1 MNDTASAKGKIA
13 PEAAARLV
21 SRLIDD
27 PAFRELFQNDARKA
41 LSEIG
46 YDTDAQP
53 DCCDFKQ
60 LASVDELRAVQAQL
74 EKHLSTS
81 YGAMTVI
88 FCFEAGKVSDALE
101 Q

>member
-1 MNDTASAKGKIA
+1 MNDVTSAKGKIA

-27 PAFRELFQNDARKA
+27 PAFRELFQSDARKA
-41 LSEIG
+41 LAEIG
-46 YDTDAQP
+46 YDTDAEP
-53 DCCDFKQ
+53 DCCDVKQ
-60 LASVDELRAVQAQL
+60 LASVEELRTVQAQL

-88 FCFEAGKVSDALE
+88 FCFEAGKVTDALK
-101 Q
+101 

>member
-1 MNDTASAKGKIA
+1 MNDVTSAKSKIA

-21 SRLIDD
+21 GRLIDD
-27 PAFRELFQNDARKA
+27 PAFRELFQNDTRKA
-41 LSEIG
+41 LAEIG

-53 DCCDFKQ
+53 DCCDVKQ
-60 LASVDELRAVQAQL
+60 LASVEELRAVQAQL

-88 FCFEAGKVSDALE
+88 FCFEAGKVTDAIK
-101 Q
+101 

>member
-1 MNDTASAKGKIA
+1 MNDAASAKSTIA

-27 PAFRELFQNDARKA
+27 ADFRELFQNDARKA
-41 LSEIG
+41 LAEIG
-46 YDTDAQP
+46 YDVDARP
-53 DCCDFKQ
+53 ECCDIKQ
-60 LASVDELRAVQAQL
+60 LASVDELRALQAQL

-88 FCFEAGKVSDALE
+88 FCFEAGKVTEAL